1 MCSLKVQCDECVL
14 KLKNERNKKLRCVNY
29 TRKREFVI
37 LGFEKFMIFSG
48 PEEIQGKPEAG
59 VSVYCNS
66 GTGRDEIV
74 PFVKCD

>member
-1 MCSLKVQCDECVL
+1 M
-14 KLKNERNKKLRCVNY
+14 
-29 TRKREFVI
+29 KREFGFI
-37 LGFEKFMIFSG
+37 GFEKFMIFSG

-59 VSVYCNS
+59 VSIYCNS